1 MPGALSLDR
10 PSITASSRF
19 ASSWAAWLVVPLIL
33 KFAKAMQQFALH
45 GVDFSCNL
53 LDQKLRA
60 LAQLEAPCV
69 TSFVDRLSDAHWIA
83 LSDAHWIAGSRK
95 PVCVFG
101 RAGH

>member
-1 MPGALSLDR
+1 
-10 PSITASSRF
+10 
-19 ASSWAAWLVVPLIL
+19 
-33 KFAKAMQQFALH
+33 
-45 GVDFSCNL
+45 
-53 LDQKLRA
+53 LRA

-83 LSDAHWIAGSRK
+83 GSRK

>member
-10 PSITASSRF
+10 PSITASSRS
-19 ASSWAAWLVVPLIL
+19 ASSWAAWLVVPSTL

-83 LSDAHWIAGSRK
+83 GSRK
-95 PVCVFG
+95 TVCVFG

>member
-1 MPGALSLDR
+1 MFSSDR
-10 PSITASSRF
+10 PGITALPRS
-19 ASSWAAWLVVPLIL
+19 APGWAARLVVLSVL
-33 KFAKAMQQFALH
+33 KFARAMQQFALY

-60 LAQLEAPCV
+60 LAQQEAPRV

-83 LSDAHWIAGSRK
+83 GYRK
-95 PVCVFG
+95 PACVLG